1 MSYGFQLQLKQI
13 ALSHYFNYPDPFP
26 LESGAVLPGF
36 TLAYEFGGSFGQAG
50 KPLVWVCH
58 ALTGNSDAPSWW
70 PGIFD
75 AGGVFDPSEYGWIC
89 ANMLG
94 SCYGSTH
101 ALSLNP
107 NTNEPWFHEFPT
119 LTNRDIVRA
128 FDLLR
133 ESLGLKQVEVLIG
146 GSLGGQQVLE
156 WGLLRP
162 EIFRNLIPIATN
174 ARHSAWGIAFNES
187 QRMAIAADP
196 TWNESQAQ
204 AGLDGLKVAR
214 SIAMLSY
221 RSYEVY
227 NRKQTDLNSEQ
238 LNSYKASSYQRYM
251 GEKIAQRFNAFSY
264 WTLSQAMDSHHV
276 GRGRGA
282 IEKVL
287 GGLTIPT
294 LVIGV
299 DSDLLFPIT
308 EQEFLARHIP
318 LATFTQL
325 HSDFGHD
332 GFLVEMEQLDR
343 GVRDFL
349 AKKTS

>member
-1 MSYGFQLQLKQI
+1 MPQF
-13 ALSHYFNYPDPFP
+13 FNHPHPFA

-36 TLAYEFGGSFGQAG
+36 TLAYECGGAFGQAG

-58 ALTGNSDAPSWW
+58 ALTGNSEAPSWW

-75 AGGVFDPSEYGWIC
+75 LGGVFDPEEYGWIC

-107 NTNEPWFHEFPT
+107 DTGKPWFHTFPT

-133 ESLGLKQVEVLIG
+133 EFLEITQVEVLIG

-196 TWNESQAQ
+196 TWQESQAR
-204 AGLDGLKVAR
+204 AGLEGLKVAR

-227 NRKQTDLNSEQ
+227 NRKQTDSRSEQ
-238 LNSYKASSYQRYM
+238 IDDYRASSYQRYM

-264 WTLSQAMDSHHV
+264 WTLSQAMDSHHL
-276 GRGRGA
+276 GRGRGTM
-282 IEKVL
+282 EEVL
-287 GGLTIPT
+287 GSITIPA

-299 DSDLLFPIT
+299 DSDLLFPLV

-318 LATFTQL
+318 LATLTTL

-332 GFLVEMEQLDR
+332 GFLVEMRQLDR
-343 GVRDFL
+343 GIRDFL
-349 AKKTS
+349 AKEVD